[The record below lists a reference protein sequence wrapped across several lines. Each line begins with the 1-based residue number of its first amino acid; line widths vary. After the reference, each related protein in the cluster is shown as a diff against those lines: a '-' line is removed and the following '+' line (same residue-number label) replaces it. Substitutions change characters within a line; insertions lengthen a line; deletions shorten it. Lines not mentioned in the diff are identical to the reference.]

1 MSPLTLEA
9 PPALRRA
16 WGEEVADVFIV
27 WLDGVLSERA
37 VPRDEHRQI
46 ISRLGVL
53 EHDVT
58 DVKTDLRGLR
68 QEMNERFDRVNG
80 RFDRMN
86 ERFDEM
92 NVRMEKRFDEMNAR
106 MEKRFDEM
114 NARFD
119 GRFDEMNARF
129 EGRLDKMNTRF
140 DGRFDEIQH
149 QMLVQTRWLIGS
161 LALIGTVISVLLAI
175 AQFAP

>member
-46 ISRLGVL
+46 ISRLEVL

-68 QEMNERFDRVNG
+68 QEMNERFDRVNE

-106 MEKRFDEM
+106 
-114 NARFD
+114 
-119 GRFDEMNARF
+119 F

-140 DGRFDEIQH
+140 EGRFDEMQH